1 MRASK
6 ADIAGLPEI
15 DDAVA
20 GDDAGPGS
28 AHEEGRADPGSRRR
42 GGARARGLSDDDI
55 RRAAMAD
62 ISEQGSGD
70 LGGCLDWLAP
80 RDPRVGPR

>member
-1 MRASK
+1 V
-6 ADIAGLPEI
+6 L
-15 DDAVA
+15 
-20 GDDAGPGS
+20 GP
-28 AHEEGRADPGSRRR
+28 A
-42 GGARARGLSDDDI
+42 GLSDDDI